1 MKMRLIKP
9 NYLKA
14 IVTLFGIAIIP
25 AFRLTTLPSVIE
37 AKVIAE
43 ESELERAALEVLQTK
58 CNVCHTRK
66 NPRRVFTS
74 KNISELAPKIYQQ
87 VFIKRRMP
95 KGKEVKLTTTEYAVL
110 EKWLFT
116 QDIF

>member
-9 NYLKA
+9 NYLKVVV
-14 IVTLFGIAIIP
+14 IMFGIAIIP
-25 AFRLTTLPSVIE
+25 AFRLTTLPTVIE
-37 AKVIAE
+37 ARVIAE
-43 ESELERAALEVLQTK
+43 ESELERAALDILKSK

-66 NPRRVFTS
+66 NPKKVFTS
-74 KNISELAPKIYQQ
+74 KNISDLAPKIYQQ

-95 KGKEVKLTTTEYAVL
+95 KGKEVKLTTQEYAVL